1 MDRAGLT
8 HSWNG
13 RLIRENAAV
22 RGRLQWSRVG
32 SHGDASGPHFP
43 GVRTVFVRH
52 AGARRPR
59 ACIMHVWWLSRSVM
73 CQRTSATRW

>member
-32 SHGDASGPHFP
+32 SYGDTSGPHFP
-43 GVRTVFVRH
+43 GMFLACEPSSSGTLAPEDRVH
-52 AGARRPR
+52 A
-59 ACIMHVWWLSRSVM
+59 
-73 CQRTSATRW
+73 